1 MRRIHAAAPTCFRS
15 AIGDAI
21 PKHAQHSRH
30 LVHPSVQTNAIGRG
44 ERPQVAGEKDVI
56 VELSCRSESD
66 R

>member
-1 MRRIHAAAPTCFRS
+1 MWRIYAAAPTCFRS
-15 AIGDAI
+15 AIGDTI

-30 LVHPSVQTNAIGRG
+30 LVHPCVQTNAIGRG

-56 VELSCRSESD
+56 VEFSRRPESD